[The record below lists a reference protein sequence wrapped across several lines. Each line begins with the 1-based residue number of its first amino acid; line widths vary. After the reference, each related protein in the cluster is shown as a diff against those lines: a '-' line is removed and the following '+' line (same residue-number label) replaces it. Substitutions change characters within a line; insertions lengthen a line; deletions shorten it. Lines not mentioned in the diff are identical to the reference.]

1 MRNADI
7 FSWEHLPLI
16 TLTPPSWPTFL
27 RLHVKSIHRSQCKNP
42 KHSKIHSQY
51 VSSLLRPFPKFFP
64 RCCWNLKIS
73 HLTLG
78 FQVEPTFHNF
88 STLVTPM
95 AGQTPVVCFQS
106 QPRVPPMHKNPFS
119 GFPGQLSADGW
130 IGRQVNLDRCV
141 FTRGDSQVITS
152 RIPSLY
158 CRKQTSLEPN
168 CGFLLVQ
175 THYRKKEKSA
185 IVWKHFIN
193 TAGGGAAI
201 LKKGRVYS
209 TSCLEPGRPPG
220 RIRPLLTVL
229 THRIINCT
237 DSHTY

>member
-1 MRNADI
+1 MQKPKTFQNSLAIRFKPFEAI
-7 FSWEHLPLI
+7 SKVFS
-16 TLTPPSWPTFL
+16 
-27 RLHVKSIHRSQCKNP
+27 
-42 KHSKIHSQY
+42 
-51 VSSLLRPFPKFFP
+51 

-141 FTRGDSQVITS
+141 FTRGLTGDHQPHT
-152 RIPSLY
+152 
-158 CRKQTSLEPN
+158 
-168 CGFLLVQ
+168 F
-175 THYRKKEKSA
+175 
-185 IVWKHFIN
+185 
-193 TAGGGAAI
+193 
-201 LKKGRVYS
+201 
-209 TSCLEPGRPPG
+209 
-220 RIRPLLTVL
+220 TVL
-229 THRIINCT
+229 PQTNLPASQTVVFFLYGHIIGKKRNRR
-237 DSHTY
+237 SFGNIL

>member
-1 MRNADI
+1 MQKTKTFQNSLAIRFKPFEAI
-7 FSWEHLPLI
+7 SKVFS
-16 TLTPPSWPTFL
+16 
-27 RLHVKSIHRSQCKNP
+27 
-42 KHSKIHSQY
+42 
-51 VSSLLRPFPKFFP
+51 

-106 QPRVPPMHKNPFS
+106 QPRVPPMLKNPFS

-168 CGFLLVQ
+168 CGFLLVR

-201 LKKGRVYS
+201 LKKGRWGVYS
-209 TSCLEPGRPPG
+209 TSSLAEPPPSASPL
-220 RIRPLLTVL
+220 RPLLTVL
-229 THRIINCT
+229 AHTIIILYCT
-237 DSHTY
+237 CHTLQ

>member
-1 MRNADI
+1 MLNLSIGRNAKTQNI
-7 FSWEHLPLI
+7 
-16 TLTPPSWPTFL
+16 
-27 RLHVKSIHRSQCKNP
+27 
-42 KHSKIHSQY
+42 
-51 VSSLLRPFPKFFP
+51 PKFTRNTFQAFWGHFQSFS

-88 STLVTPM
+88 STLVTLM

-130 IGRQVNLDRCV
+130 MAGRSILTGVCLREGTHRWSPAAYLHRTAANKPPC
-141 FTRGDSQVITS
+141 
-152 RIPSLY
+152 
-158 CRKQTSLEPN
+158 EPN
-168 CGFLLVQ
+168 CGFLLVR

>member
-1 MRNADI
+1 MISWKTRNADI

-27 RLHVKSIHRSQCKNP
+27 RLHVKSIHRSQCKKP

-73 HLTLG
+73 HLTLS

-158 CRKQTSLEPN
+158 CRKQTSLRAKLWFSSCTDALSEKREI
-168 CGFLLVQ
+168 GDRLETFYKHSGRRRGHLEERTSLQYKLL
-175 THYRKKEKSA
+175 
-185 IVWKHFIN
+185 
-193 TAGGGAAI
+193 GA
-201 LKKGRVYS
+201 
-209 TSCLEPGRPPG
+209 RPPA
-220 RIRPLLTVL
+220 R
-229 THRIINCT
+229 
-237 DSHTY
+237 

>member
-1 MRNADI
+1 MQKPKTFQNSLAIRFKPFEAI
-7 FSWEHLPLI
+7 SKVFS
-16 TLTPPSWPTFL
+16 
-27 RLHVKSIHRSQCKNP
+27 
-42 KHSKIHSQY
+42 
-51 VSSLLRPFPKFFP
+51 

-229 THRIINCT
+229 THTILTILIPSLLMFCT
-237 DSHTY
+237 LIRELYCFPHLTR